1 MKKDELNFLKLTDED
16 EIRFYEEQGILGE
29 SDGYDDSSV
38 EKIALIA
45 LFRKAGLSPEQTA
58 EFWALSAFPDRQ
70 IRILNRLRRD
80 LLDAMHEQGR
90 LIDRI
95 DFVIYEL
102 RQKEKKE

>member
-1 MKKDELNFLKLTDED
+1 MKKDELNFLKLADED

-45 LFRKAGLSPEQTA
+45 LLRKAGLSPEQAA

-102 RQKEKKE
+102 RQKEKKD